1 MGDGLKYETTKFF
14 PINPPQIC
22 RDPEEKFTSSE
33 VSTFSIL
40 TFLFSLNQPMKQFK
54 PTKLDWPAK
63 QRDQCNKRRKTI
75 DLLFKF
81 QTF

>member
-33 VSTFSIL
+33 P
-40 TFLFSLNQPMKQFK
+40 QPTDEAIQAYEARLASK
-54 PTKLDWPAK
+54 AK
-63 QRDQCNKRRKTI
+63 RSVQQEEED
-75 DLLFKF
+75 D
-81 QTF
+81 